1 MAGRRASWKMHVAQ
15 CKQMAESAIDAAG
28 SGTSGQEAEYLELAA
43 DFLKL
48 AQNIEDQHAG
58 CVALPAYPMAANHPE
73 RLAA

>member
-1 MAGRRASWKMHVAQ
+1 
-15 CKQMAESAIDAAG
+15 MAESAIDVAG
-28 SGTSGQEAEYLELAA
+28 SGTSQQEAEYLELAA

-58 CVALPAYPMAANHPE
+58 VDLSAYPMAANHPE

>member
-1 MAGRRASWKMHVAQ
+1 MAA
-15 CKQMAESAIDAAG
+15 SAIDAAG

>member
-28 SGTSGQEAEYLELAA
+28 SGPSGQEAEYLELAA

-58 CVALPAYPMAANHPE
+58 VDLSAYPKPANHPE